1 MVVFTFSVMLYYG
14 VKERKS
20 GFVMAYMVLQM
31 IGIVVLTIGLAL
43 LFFGSILLSTQD
55 RRSLDEVGLC
65 HPS

>member
-1 MVVFTFSVMLYYG
+1 MLYYG

-55 RRSLDEVGLC
+55 RRSLDEVTLDYF
-65 HPS
+65 

>member
-1 MVVFTFSVMLYYG
+1 MVVFTFSIMLYYG

-55 RRSLDEVGLC
+55 RRSLDEVTLDYF
-65 HPS
+65 